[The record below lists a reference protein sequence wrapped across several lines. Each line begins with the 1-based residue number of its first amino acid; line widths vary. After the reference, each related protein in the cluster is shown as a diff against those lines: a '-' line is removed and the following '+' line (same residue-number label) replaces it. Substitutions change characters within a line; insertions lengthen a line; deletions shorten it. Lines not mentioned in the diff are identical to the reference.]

1 MCHVQ
6 HTQHTSYSPCI
17 QNNNILNNN
26 LGMQAEVGTSS
37 SSSPVVDSETLVRL
51 LLSSAL
57 PDPLSAKYNK
67 YKPGRHYAHFGA
79 KFLRGVH
86 GGERKNDWFKRCF
99 TKDFALSSAG
109 VRYICKQFNW
119 PLPPD
124 KVIEGLVEKAA
135 TAESPLLKIIKKPDP
150 SPEQRDTEKEEEE
163 VTPTVQ
169 TTPAEEPIAEVVK
182 KAMMVTVV
190 QPLQDALRRQQK
202 QISRFLKV
210 LVERDQQIKTLEEE
224 NKQLQASLE
233 ELQSRRTAPNIEL
246 GPIYTAGPEDLSED
260 LYIQPIV
267 HPVSSPL
274 ILSDDSDLDLTT
286 HPEPEEVQENEETS
300 STQHQ
305 ETTEHRQREEPE
317 TEEEEEQEIEETS
330 SRHSQEEEE
339 EEEDELCNVNTKQR
353 RRYSDENVR
362 PSKRTR
368 TNQEN
373 EDEVKCF
380 RL

>member
-1 MCHVQ
+1 
-6 HTQHTSYSPCI
+6 
-17 QNNNILNNN
+17 
-26 LGMQAEVGTSS
+26 MQAEARTSSS

-67 YKPGRHYAHFGA
+67 YKPGRHYSHFGA

-99 TKDFALSSAG
+99 TEDFALSSAG

-124 KVIEGLVEKAA
+124 KVIDSLVERAA
-135 TAESPLLKIIKKPDP
+135 TAESPLLKIIKKPDA
-150 SPEQRDTEKEEEE
+150 SSKQRDTEKEEEM
-163 VTPTVQ
+163 TPTVQ
-169 TTPAEEPIAEVVK
+169 TTPAEEPIADVVK
-182 KAMMVTVV
+182 KAMMGTVV

-210 LVERDQQIKTLEEE
+210 LADKDQQIKTLEEA
-224 NKQLQASLE
+224 NRQLQASL
-233 ELQSRRTAPNIEL
+233 
-246 GPIYTAGPEDLSED
+246 D
-260 LYIQPIV
+260 LYTQPIV
-267 HPVSSPL
+267 HCVSSPL
-274 ILSDDSDLDLTT
+274 LLSDDSDMDLTT
-286 HPEPEEVQENEETS
+286 HPEPEVQENEEAR

-305 ETTEHRQREEPE
+305 ETTAGQSQREEPE
-317 TEEEEEQEIEETS
+317 TEEEEEQEIEEAAS
-330 SRHSQEEEE
+330 ARHSQEEE
-339 EEEDELCNVNTKQR
+339 DELCIVNTKQR